1 MRAHAGTL
9 PLSARGRGGQRSRA
23 SRGRR
28 VESADGDSAVG
39 EWRCRPGEGAMSS
52 ASIAA
57 GKLPF
62 SVSEGGRAR
71 QEQEEM
77 DCKRADAMFFRAQ
90 TLAIVRHFFEISC
103 QVGRLPSILGREFF
117 RARVSHHAIPSFE
130 EQAVFVHDVERALG
144 QLSPQDLEVV
154 SLVGLYQYS
163 LEEVATLLGRCRT
176 TVVERFTEA
185 LDTLAQIFLTS
196 GLLREDRPDRR
207 LQRFKAE
214 EPPPAVVDLPAKKP
228 AASVAAETYHQVT
241 EESAKYSFMAQHRV
255 V

>member
-1 MRAHAGTL
+1 MNSAGFAQSKFHL
-9 PLSARGRGGQRSRA
+9 RVVKGGVANKPPRE
-23 SRGRR
+23 
-28 VESADGDSAVG
+28 VV
-39 EWRCRPGEGAMSS
+39 CTRP
-52 ASIAA
+52 
-57 GKLPF
+57 
-62 SVSEGGRAR
+62 
-71 QEQEEM
+71 
-77 DCKRADAMFFRAQ
+77 DALYFRAQ

-103 QVGRLPSILGREFF
+103 QIGRLPSILGREFF
-117 RARVSHHAIPSFE
+117 RAKVSHRAIPSFE
-130 EQAVFVHDVERALG
+130 DQVVFVHDVERALG
-144 QLSPQDLEVV
+144 QLSPQNLEVV

-214 EPPPAVVDLPAKKP
+214 EPPPAVVELPAKKP
-228 AASVAAETYHQVT
+228 AASVAGETYHQVT